1 MCVPLPHI
9 PLFTVGSSGWQMQ
22 GQWRML
28 GGRLKWKISASATNT
43 SFTLTAGNEYWVYS
57 ASTLERGYPKPLTS
71 LGLPPDVQ
79 RVDAAFN
86 WSKNKKTYIFAGDKF
101 WR

>member
-1 MCVPLPHI
+1 MWNWAELVSL
-9 PLFTVGSSGWQMQ
+9 LRKATVGSLADGWWEEQPP
-22 GQWRML
+22 
-28 GGRLKWKISASATNT
+28 APATSPPSSST
-43 SFTLTAGNEYWVYS
+43 PGNEYWVYS

-79 RVDAAFN
+79 KVDAAFN

>member
-1 MCVPLPHI
+1 MA
-9 PLFTVGSSGWQMQ
+9 TWQTDD
-22 GQWRML
+22 
-28 GGRLKWKISASATNT
+28 GRNWLAWEISAPVTNT
-43 SFTLTAGNEYWVYS
+43 PFASTPGNEYWVYS

-79 RVDAAFN
+79 HVDAAFN

>member
-1 MCVPLPHI
+1 MIFCVLSP
-9 PLFTVGSSGWQMQ
+9 TGD
-22 GQWRML
+22 
-28 GGRLKWKISASATNT
+28 
-43 SFTLTAGNEYWVYS
+43 EYWVYTSS
-57 ASTLERGYPKPLTS
+57 ALERGYPKKLTS
-71 LGLPPDVQ
+71 LGLPSDLK

>member
-1 MCVPLPHI
+1 MA
-9 PLFTVGSSGWQMQ
+9 TVRPRQTE
-22 GQWRML
+22 
-28 GGRLKWKISASATNT
+28 GGRDRPDRGIAAPVTNTRCASAP
-43 SFTLTAGNEYWVYS
+43 GNEYWVYS

>member
-1 MCVPLPHI
+1 MGTCRQHTLY
-9 PLFTVGSSGWQMQ
+9 FTP
-22 GQWRML
+22 
-28 GGRLKWKISASATNT
+28 
-43 SFTLTAGNEYWVYS
+43 GNEYWVYS

-71 LGLPPDVQ
+71 LGLPRDVQ
-79 RVDAAFN
+79 KVDAAFN

>member
-1 MCVPLPHI
+1 MSRRSHPGEKDPAGFSAREMMGGPDWPEAFPNSHQPAHLLPF
-9 PLFTVGSSGWQMQ
+9 PS
-22 GQWRML
+22 
-28 GGRLKWKISASATNT
+28 
-43 SFTLTAGNEYWVYS
+43 GNEYWVYS

-79 RVDAAFN
+79 QVDAAFN

>member
-1 MCVPLPHI
+1 M
-9 PLFTVGSSGWQMQ
+9 
-22 GQWRML
+22 
-28 GGRLKWKISASATNT
+28 
-43 SFTLTAGNEYWVYS
+43 YS